1 MRIPLNRSI
10 FLNGEEYPLV
20 LNVTEGDTNGHLLD
34 LVASIEIPADYPETE
49 FRKKCLEHPVEQEKN
64 EFGCVHMIYY
74 GTHVDVSSYYLH
86 INRYDN
92 QMVALPEE
100 KVVFK
105 GLGKVMFC
113 IVLNMMKNKI
123 DIPDETQ
130 IVLVA
135 SGGMERCTDAFVQM
149 YNKYDAQELIKM
161 LCDFHGGARGIMVA
175 LRDIYPDIH
184 GAKTIEEILDF
195 SKTIPPET
203 NKELIYT
210 VCVGIENHRLVQYYN
225 KTFGFE
231 FPEFESVGSVWLSTT
246 VGNVLSHC

>member
-74 GTHVDVSSYYLH
+74 GTHVDVSSYYL
-86 INRYDN
+86 
-92 QMVALPEE
+92 
-100 KVVFK
+100 
-105 GLGKVMFC
+105 
-113 IVLNMMKNKI
+113 VLNMMKNKI